1 VRRSKRSTNKLSD
14 ARICRSKAVADG
26 AVSFRL
32 EHFVSMRV
40 ARTTLGTDC
49 GLPFDSTNPQHLRR
63 IRNLRVFPSGNK
75 YVPDAFDVILAK
87 VRA

>member
-1 VRRSKRSTNKLSD
+1 
-14 ARICRSKAVADG
+14 
-26 AVSFRL
+26 
-32 EHFVSMRV
+32 MRV